1 MTISIAQLADR
12 LQRTV
17 PARNGVPSDYE
28 RLAQDA
34 VHQLSQDV
42 PVITAATIQVTAGQA
57 TYDLPG
63 EFLFEIE
70 LPADFLYEIELTGLP
85 AQGGVIVSN
94 GGLIPVG
101 NGWEETHYI
110 EGDSLRFDPVPTY
123 STTRMLRYAAQHVA
137 TNGVYPRLSE
147 NGARVAVLYGQ
158 YLALMEQANGVA
170 GDGWSYKIG
179 DESVDKRGQGSAI
192 QAQASAALTNYQNAM
207 RPLQGYGRQYRQNPY
222 AVGVEV

>member
-12 LQRTV
+12 LQRAV
-17 PARNGVPSDYE
+17 PARNDVPSDYE

-57 TYDLPG
+57 TYA
-63 EFLFEIE
+63 
-70 LPADFLYEIELTGLP
+70 LPADFLYEIELAGLP
-85 AQGGVIVSN
+85 IQGGIIVGSN
-94 GGLIPVG
+94 GLIPMG
-101 NGWEETHYI
+101 AGWQEQHYI
-110 EGDSLRFDPVPTY
+110 EGEMLRLDPVPTY
-123 STTRMLRYAAQHVA
+123 TAARTLRYAAQHVA
-137 TNGVYPRLSE
+137 VNGVYPRLSE
-147 NGARVAVLYGQ
+147 NGARVAMLYGQ
-158 YLALMEQANGVA
+158 YLALLAQANAVA
-170 GDGWSYKIG
+170 GDGWAYKIG

-192 QAQASAALTNYQNAM
+192 QAQASAALTSYQNAL

>member
-12 LQRTV
+12 LQRAA
-17 PARNGVPSDYE
+17 PARNGVPGDYE

-34 VHQLSQDV
+34 VQQLSQDV

-57 TYDLPG
+57 AYD
-63 EFLFEIE
+63 
-70 LPADFLYEIELTGLP
+70 LPADFLYEIELAGLP

-94 GGLIPVG
+94 GGLIPVSS
-101 NGWEETHYI
+101 NWEETHYV
-110 EGDSLRFDPVPTY
+110 EGATLRLDPAPAYTAA
-123 STTRMLRYAAQHVA
+123 RILRYAAQYVA

-158 YLALMEQANGVA
+158 YLALLEQANATA
-170 GDGWSYKIG
+170 GDAWSYKIG
-179 DESVDKRGQGSAI
+179 DESVDKRGQGAAI
-192 QAQASAALTNYQNAM
+192 QAQASAALANYQNAI
-207 RPLQGYGRQYRQNPY
+207 RPLQGYGTRYRQNPY

>member
-12 LQRTV
+12 LQRAV
-17 PARNGVPSDYE
+17 PARNDVPGDYE

-34 VHQLSQDV
+34 VQQLSQDV
-42 PVITAATIQVTAGQA
+42 PVITTTTIQVTAGQA
-57 TYDLPG
+57 AYD
-63 EFLFEIE
+63 
-70 LPADFLYEIELTGLP
+70 LPADFLYEIELAGLP

-94 GGLIPVG
+94 GGLIPVSSS
-101 NGWEETHYI
+101 WEETHYV
-110 EGDSLRFDPVPTY
+110 EGATLRFDPVPTY
-123 STTRMLRYAAQHVA
+123 STTRTLRYAAQHVA
-137 TNGVYPRLSE
+137 ANGVYPRLSE
-147 NGARVAVLYGQ
+147 NGARVAMLYGQ